1 MPAGSTRAFHVR
13 FDSPANLLK
22 PQMDQLSFRGCERE
36 RERVAAGHD
45 LEADRQ
51 FLSSGGPSSVEAD
64 GLA

>member
-1 MPAGSTRAFHVR
+1 VPAGSTRVLHVR
-13 FDSPANLLK
+13 LDSPANLPK

-36 RERVAAGHD
+36 RVAAGHD
-45 LEADRQ
+45 LEAVRH